1 MNNIFKILTLSLLI
15 NQTLFAVTNSVQKR
29 ETQNIVLNNGY
40 NAVLTSNQ
48 PLIKG
53 KNNLDIV
60 ILKNN
65 RFVKN
70 ADVNVVFSLPTMP
83 NLEFSSHAKEKD
95 NKYNLIVNFKEI
107 GEWEYELMFKTTYGA
122 IYSHAG
128 RIIVN

>member
-1 MNNIFKILTLSLLI
+1 MNNIFKILALI
-15 NQTLFAVTNSVQKR
+15 ILVNQTLFAVTSNTQKI
-29 ETQNIVLNNGY
+29 EIQNIVLNNGY

-95 NKYNLIVNFKEI
+95 NKLIF
-107 GEWEYELMFKTTYGA
+107 ELKLN
-122 IYSHAG
+122 AG
-128 RIIVN
+128 VLSINDKMMN